1 MTRQEIF
8 EQINEHR
15 KFQDE
20 KFGAENKANTPY
32 RWLTIATEEFG
43 EVAKAI
49 LDGEPKENLK
59 KELIQLAAVCVQW
72 LEKME

>member
-8 EQINEHR
+8 QQIDEHR
-15 KFQDE
+15 KFQDAKYGE
-20 KFGAENKANTPY
+20 ENKANTPY
-32 RWLTIATEEFG
+32 RWLTIAGEELG

-59 KELIQLAAVCVQW
+59 RELIQLAAVCVQW
-72 LEKME
+72 LEKT